1 MRRIHL
7 IREKRSARRRFQR
20 ARSYALWL
28 ADYTDMPNSA
38 QFFAIAKL
46 WVAEQKWVPWP
57 IQLVSVIWY
66 KHTSLW
72 LYGTNLQSRLSS
84 HALYHHQPFP
94 TTRQSPSSRGACRT
108 TCRRSPALRSTA
120 PKDPFAGALKTTGY
134 LPVGGENVF
143 QDTSQPSETTEFWKP
158 GTAVVRGHGA
168 RQHATARGLDNVTFL
183 HLRGATRHSSN

>member
-1 MRRIHL
+1 MSCRPKVSSLANPAR
-7 IREKRSARRRFQR
+7 KRYMVQT
-20 ARSYALWL
+20 YV
-28 ADYTDMPNSA
+28 T
-38 QFFAIAKL
+38 
-46 WVAEQKWVPWP
+46 VA
-57 IQLVSVIWY
+57 IWY
-66 KHTSLW
+66 KHTIALS
-72 LYGTNLQSRLSS
+72 SS
-84 HALYHHQPFP
+84 HAPHHHQPFP

-143 QDTSQPSETTEFWKP
+143 QDASQPSETTEFLKP